1 MQRNTY
7 ARTALAAPCESVS
20 WAIKS
25 ACHAARGW
33 IGRGSTMAA
42 WLLSDGAVDFLPLLG
57 LRSDANFEAMDFF
70 FTLLS

>member
-7 ARTALAAPCESVS
+7 ARTALVASCESAW

-33 IGRGSTMAA
+33 IGRGSTIAA
-42 WLLSDGAVDFLPLLG
+42 WLLSAAVDFLPLRG
-57 LRSDANFEAMDFF
+57 LRSDTIFEAIDFP
-70 FTLLS
+70 FTLPS